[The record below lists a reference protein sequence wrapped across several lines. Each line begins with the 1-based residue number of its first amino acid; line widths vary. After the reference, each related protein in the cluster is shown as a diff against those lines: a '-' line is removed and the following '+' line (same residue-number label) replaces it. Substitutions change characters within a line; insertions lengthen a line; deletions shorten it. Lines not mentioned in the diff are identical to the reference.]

1 MKRTDLENNDELI
14 STLQAVYEQT
24 RQARKLLLKVDIAKG
39 KANAVQ
45 YKGTLQWLDDIMRRL
60 TFED

>member
-1 MKRTDLENNDELI
+1 MKRSDLNDNDELI
-14 STLQAVYEQT
+14 SILQAVYEQT
-24 RQARKLLLKVDIAKG
+24 RQARKLLLKVDIVKG